1 MSCWCGSSVA
11 GWAPG
16 PGRETGETRT
26 AATTAENTRTRRTTR
41 ALGMRSLREPR
52 YYREPGTSRRPS
64 LTGAGRRAYRT
75 RVADITA
82 SREEILM
89 ARVAP
94 SSKLQDRYTDA
105 LPASRALYE
114 RARRLFPDAVTH
126 DNRRMQPFPLYV
138 ARAEG
143 AFKWDVDGHRYVDYW
158 MGHGALLFGH
168 CPGQIAEAVS
178 EQALRGTHYGAC
190 HEKEVEWGEWVC
202 RLVPSAKCVRFT
214 ASGTE
219 ATHMAVR
226 LARAFTGRKHV
237 VKFAGHFHGW
247 HEGLEIGVRAPYEA
261 EPEAGQLPEVVDLV
275 SVLPPNDIA
284 AVRARLAKGDVAAVI
299 IEPTGGHFGTVPAPA
314 SFIAALREETKRAN
328 ALLIFDEVVT
338 GFRVA
343 PGGAQEKLGIRP
355 DLTTMA
361 KILSG
366 GLPGGACAGRE
377 DVMSYLATKPS
388 AEENRRAK
396 IAHAGTF
403 NANPLSAAAGVAML
417 SAVADGQAIR
427 FANQQAA
434 KLRHGMNEILARES
448 VAWRIYGDH
457 SDWKIFFGAGAPPRD
472 GSDQSVQDVEWRR
485 LDAKNAE
492 QSRALRQALILH
504 GVDFNG
510 GRALVGTCHTD
521 EIVGDTLTAFEAAIR
536 DVKEEGLA

>member
-64 LTGAGRRAYRT
+64 LTSAGRRAYRT

-138 ARAEG
+138 DRAEG
-143 AFKWDVDGHRYVDYW
+143 AYKWDVDGRRYVDYW
-158 MGHGALLFGH
+158 MGHGALLLGH
-168 CPGQIAEAVS
+168 NPRPVVDAVR
-178 EQALRGTHYGAC
+178 EQALHGTHYGAC
-190 HEKEVEWGEWVC
+190 HPKEVEWGEWVH
-202 RLVPSAKCVRFT
+202 RLVPSAERVRFT

-226 LARAFTGRKHV
+226 LARAFTGKKHV

-261 EPEAGQLPEVVDLV
+261 EPEAGQLAEVVELV
-275 SVLPPNDIA
+275 SVLPPSDIV
-284 AVRARLAKGDVAAVI
+284 AVRERLADGDVAALIV
-299 IEPTGGHFGTVPAPA
+299 EPTGGHFGSVPMPA
-314 SFIAALREETKRAN
+314 SFVRALRTETQRAG

-343 PGGAQEKLGIRP
+343 PGGAQQLLGVKP
-355 DLTTMA
+355 DLTTLA
-361 KILSG
+361 KILAG
-366 GLPGGACAGRE
+366 GLPGGAVVGRE
-377 DVMSYLATKPS
+377 DVLAYLATRPG
-388 AEENRRAK
+388 AQK
-396 IAHAGTF
+396 IAHHGTF
-403 NANPLSAAAGVAML
+403 NANPLTAAAGVAML
-417 SAVADGQAIR
+417 AAVADGEAIR
-427 FANQQAA
+427 F
-434 KLRHGMNEILARES
+434 
-448 VAWRIYGDH
+448 
-457 SDWKIFFGAGAPPRD
+457 
-472 GSDQSVQDVEWRR
+472 
-485 LDAKNAE
+485 
-492 QSRALRQALILH
+492 
-504 GVDFNG
+504 
-510 GRALVGTCHTD
+510 
-521 EIVGDTLTAFEAAIR
+521 
-536 DVKEEGLA
+536 